1 MGKVSCSKAR
11 KGRLYLGRG
20 PWSWPCPVNK
30 VQKQAHFSWDE
41 SCDWFHIRC
50 LEYDKTYIINEYLK
64 AQSEIENELKDKDVL
79 QENGDPIPTV
89 ENDLIKTS
97 RPRAAVPEEP
107 APEETVD
114 SEVGTERVG
123 TQRSNGQSRID
134 RRTERK
140 TVSKSTAYRF

>member
-1 MGKVSCSKAR
+1 M
-11 KGRLYLGRG
+11 
-20 PWSWPCPVNK
+20 
-30 VQKQAHFSWDE
+30 QKQAHFSWDE

-50 LEYDKTYIINEYLK
+50 LEDDKAYIMNEYLK
-64 AQSEIENELKDKDVL
+64 AQSEIESELKEKDLL
-79 QENGDPIPTV
+79 QENGNPIPTV

-114 SEVGTERVG
+114 IEVVVRTERVG
-123 TQRSNGQSRID
+123 TQRSNGQSRIE

-140 TVSKSTAYRF
+140 AVSKSTDYRF